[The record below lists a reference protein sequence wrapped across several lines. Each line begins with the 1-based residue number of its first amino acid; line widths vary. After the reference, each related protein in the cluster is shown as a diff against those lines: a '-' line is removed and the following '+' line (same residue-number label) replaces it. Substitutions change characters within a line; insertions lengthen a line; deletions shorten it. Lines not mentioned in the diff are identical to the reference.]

1 MSACGWL
8 ASHVR
13 AALFLAVCSIVCVV
27 SDPLCQETTPF
38 HYDQPQLTCSDF
50 TSAQELETNV
60 PDRPNGDKLEFVLK
74 DSRFE
79 YNPRSVFQKV
89 KPSTLVLSNVTVRS
103 YRTPNSEASVF
114 AELRDTLEKL
124 VFHKNSSL
132 PNSWSLLKDN
142 RLLAE
147 LLLFR
152 MASLRLG
159 QDFNELPARVRDVAV
174 VQSTL
179 SGVDARWLSSMSN
192 LESLRIDKVDL
203 EKLERSML
211 PRPASKLKYL
221 TIAGTDL
228 SALPEDFAQDMP
240 SLEKLNLRR
249 NKFTTFQEAAL
260 APFKS
265 RNVIVELEGFL
276 GEHRASMLEFN
287 NVTLGSFLEPG
298 SNRSLFSGLEPSLK
312 RVTFTLGS
320 TLPSTWATLRPLGR
334 LEELVFFEMTALNLT
349 RDFNELPAGL
359 RKVVII
365 RTGVGNVDNDWMSSL
380 LNLENLRI
388 QSSTL
393 DRFARSMLP
402 RPAPRLRKLTIG
414 DSSLTSLPE
423 DFGADFPVLKQVNL
437 RQNLISSF
445 SEQSLVPLKNS
456 NATVVLSGNPVHC
469 DCKVSFLLGYPDS
482 WTYPECDLPEP
493 LSGVPLR
500 VLTAEKL
507 GCTEQKQP

>member
-1 MSACGWL
+1 MEMRI
-8 ASHVR
+8 VR
-13 AALFLAVCSIVCVV
+13 AVICCVIALGTLHGVTCDEPKCEDTTRRHAIV
-27 SDPLCQETTPF
+27 PE
-38 HYDQPQLTCSDF
+38 YTCSGF
-50 TSAQELETNV
+50 TS
-60 PDRPNGDKLEFVLK
+60 
-74 DSRFE
+74 
-79 YNPRSVFQKV
+79 
-89 KPSTLVLSNVTVRS
+89 
-103 YRTPNSEASVF
+103 
-114 AELRDTLEKL
+114 
-124 VFHKNSSL
+124 
-132 PNSWSLLKDN
+132 
-142 RLLAE
+142 
-147 LLLFR
+147 
-152 MASLRLG
+152 
-159 QDFNELPARVRDVAV
+159 
-174 VQSTL
+174 
-179 SGVDARWLSSMSN
+179 
-192 LESLRIDKVDL
+192 
-203 EKLERSML
+203 
-211 PRPASKLKYL
+211 
-221 TIAGTDL
+221 
-228 SALPEDFAQDMP
+228 PEDFAKHFNKSTGPGNDLWFILKD
-240 SLEKLNLRR
+240 SKLDYIP
-249 NKFTTFQEAAL
+249 A
-260 APFKS
+260 
-265 RNVIVELEGFL
+265 GFL

-287 NVTLGSFLEPG
+287 NVTLGTFLEPG

-334 LEELVFFEMTALNLT
+334 LEELVFFEMTGLNLT

-365 RTGVGNVDNDWMSSL
+365 RTGVGNVDDDWMSSL

-437 RQNLISSF
+437 RQNLISSL

-482 WTYPECDLPEP
+482 WTYPECGSPEP

-500 VLTAEKL
+500 DLTPEKL

>member
-1 MSACGWL
+1 MPTNRRPNIR
-8 ASHVR
+8 VR
-13 AALFLAVCSIVCVV
+13 AALFIAVCSVV
-27 SDPLCQETTPF
+27 GVACDPLCQETTPF
-38 HYDQPQLTCSDF
+38 HYDQAQLTCSDF
-50 TSAQELETNV
+50 TSAEQLEANV
-60 PDRPNGDKLEFVLK
+60 PDRPNSDKLELLLK
-74 DSRFE
+74 DSRLQ
-79 YNPRSVFQKV
+79 YIPRSVFQRV

-103 YRTPNSEASVF
+103 YSTPDSDASVF

-132 PNSWSLLKDN
+132 PETWSLLKDN
-142 RLLAE
+142 RRLSE

-152 MASLRLG
+152 MVSLRLG
-159 QDFNELPARVRDVAV
+159 EDFDELPTSVRDVAV
-174 VQSTL
+174 VQSTI
-179 SGVDARWLSSMSN
+179 SGVDARWLSSLSN
-192 LESLRIDKVDL
+192 LESLRLEKVDL
-203 EKLERSML
+203 GKFERSML

-221 TIAGTDL
+221 TISGTDL
-228 SALPEDFAQDMP
+228 SALPEDFTEDMP
-240 SLEKLNLRR
+240 SLEKLNLGR
-249 NKFTTFQEAAL
+249 NKFTTFQEATL
-260 APFKS
+260 APLKS
-265 RNVIVELEGFL
+265 RNVIVELQGFL

-287 NVTLGSFLEPG
+287 NVTLGSFLEPD

-365 RTGVGNVDNDWMSSL
+365 RTGIGNVDEDWMSSL

-423 DFGADFPVLKQVNL
+423 DFGTDFPVLKQVNL

-445 SEQSLVPLKNS
+445 SEQSLAPLKNS
-456 NATVVLSGNPVHC
+456 NVTVVLSGNPVHC

-482 WTYPECDLPEP
+482 WAYPECGSPEP
-493 LSGVPLR
+493 LNGVPLKD
-500 VLTAEKL
+500 LTPEKL
-507 GCTEQKQP
+507 GCTEEKLS